1 MNNDQKN
8 IKVGITTEEQV
19 NKEFINAWHRARK
32 GEISI
37 PEERCYFLDSA
48 TFFSVLSK
56 RRIAL
61 LQQLH
66 TYGVSSIRN
75 LSKMLK
81 RDYKNVYQDVQLL
94 KKAGLISMDDSQ
106 RIFVP
111 WDTINAEIS
120 LATEGP

>member
-1 MNNDQKN
+1 MNNDKKN
-8 IKVGITTEEQV
+8 IKVAITTEEQV

-32 GEISI
+32 GEISV
-37 PEERCYFLDSA
+37 PEERCYFLDPA

-61 LQQLH
+61 LQYLH
-66 TYGVSSIRN
+66 AHDHSSIRN

-81 RDYKNVYQDVQLL
+81 RDYKNVHQDVQLL

-106 RIFVP
+106 KIFVP
-111 WDTINAEIS
+111 WDTINAEIP
-120 LATEGP
+120 LAT

>member
-1 MNNDQKN
+1 MNNDKKN
-8 IKVGITTEEQV
+8 IKIGITTEEQV

-32 GEISI
+32 GEISV
-37 PEERCYFLDSA
+37 PEERCYFLEPT

-61 LQQLH
+61 LQHLRAH
-66 TYGVSSIRN
+66 GVSSIRN

-106 RIFVP
+106 KIFVP
-111 WDTINAEIS
+111 WDTINAEIP
-120 LATEGP
+120 LAT

>member
-1 MNNDQKN
+1 MNKDKKN
-8 IKVGITTEEQV
+8 IKVGIATEEQV

-32 GEISI
+32 GEISV
-37 PEERCYFLDSA
+37 PEERCYFLEPT

-61 LQQLH
+61 LQHLRAH
-66 TYGVSSIRN
+66 GVSSIRN

-81 RDYKNVYQDVQLL
+81 RDYKNVHQDVHLL

-106 RIFVP
+106 KIFVP
-111 WDTINAEIS
+111 WDTINAEIP
-120 LATEGP
+120 LAT

>member
-1 MNNDQKN
+1 MNNDKKN
-8 IKVGITTEEQV
+8 IKIGITTEEQV

-32 GEISI
+32 GEISV
-37 PEERCYFLDSA
+37 PEERCYFLEPT

-61 LQQLH
+61 LQHLRAH
-66 TYGVSSIRN
+66 GVSSIRN

-81 RDYKNVYQDVQLL
+81 RDYKNVHQDVQLL

-106 RIFVP
+106 KIFVP
-111 WDTINAEIS
+111 WDTINAEIP
-120 LATEGP
+120 LAT

>member
-1 MNNDQKN
+1 MDNNKKN

-32 GEISI
+32 GEISV
-37 PEERCYFLDSA
+37 PEERCYFLEA
-48 TFFSVLSK
+48 TTFFSVLSK

-66 TYGVSSIRN
+66 AHGVSSIRN
-75 LSKMLK
+75 LSKMLQ

-106 RIFVP
+106 KIFVP
-111 WDTINAEIS
+111 WDTINAEIP
-120 LATEGP
+120 LAV